1 MFTVEVNRGRLIE
14 ARVQGIKNEAR
25 ALAYSEALA
34 DVVRR
39 SRERMILCA
48 DHRQVVVYSQPVAD
62 RLAELFAQ
70 MNQRLERIAVL
81 VARSNATL
89 SLQLER
95 IVREAHNPSRRVFY
109 DAAGA
114 DAFLGEVL
122 SVPERARLGIFLQ
135 P

>member
-1 MFTVEVNRGRLIE
+1 MFTVEVKKGRLVE
-14 ARVQGIKNEAR
+14 ARVQGLKDEAR
-25 ALAYSEALA
+25 ANAYSEALA

-39 SRERMILCA
+39 SKERMILCA

-95 IVREAHNPSRRVFY
+95 IVREAQNPSRRVFY
-109 DAAGA
+109 EAAA
-114 DAFLGEVL
+114 AEAFLGEVL
-122 SVPERARLGIFLQ
+122 NVTERARLGTFLQ
-135 P
+135 G